1 MHNPKLNHR
10 LHRLTMPV
18 LFMRGASDGLIS
30 AAYLERY
37 AKLVPGARI
46 ATIPEAGHLP
56 HIEQP
61 ERFVAALA
69 AFLEQG
75 A

>member
-1 MHNPKLNHR
+1 
-10 LHRLTMPV
+10 
-18 LFMRGASDGLIS
+18 LFLRGASDGIVS
-30 AAYLERY
+30 AEYLERY

-61 ERFVAALA
+61 KAFVASIAS
-69 AFLEQG
+69 FLRQG
-75 A
+75 T